1 MNETRD
7 MDAPVTRRE
16 LHEALEIWGGALEQR
31 LEQRIEQRIII
42 AVKALLEAQEA
53 RLVEELRAQARG
65 SVDRLSDRIGAIDDK
80 YQDLPPRVARLE
92 AKVFAPTR
100 RKLRPAAQPKR
111 KRRS

>member
-1 MNETRD
+1 MSETLD

-31 LEQRIEQRIII
+31 IEQRIVI
-42 AVKALLEAQEA
+42 AVKALLETQEA
-53 RLVEELRAQARG
+53 RLLEELRAQARG

>member
-1 MNETRD
+1 MSETLD

-31 LEQRIEQRIII
+31 III
-42 AVKALLEAQEA
+42 AVKALLETQEA
-53 RLVEELRAQARG
+53 RLLEELRAQARG

-100 RKLRPAAQPKR
+100 RKIRPAAQPKR